1 MPKPC
6 DACQSSSAVVY
17 CKADAAFLCAGC
29 DSKVHGANK
38 LAQRHERVWVC
49 EVCEVAPAVVTC
61 KADAAALCVSCDTD
75 IHSANPLARRH
86 ERTPVTPF
94 YKCPGQSIKV
104 AHINAL
110 VVPQGEHCRD
120 GDVDLDADDHS
131 VVEEAA
137 SWLLPHPKPL
147 SESHILGGDGDKNQS
162 EMGSL
167 VNEDGDDDDLE
178 PSSFLVP
185 DGGFSPNSPLNHK
198 NEVGMNMKHSKSS
211 KVEINAGDLFSDV
224 DPYLDLD
231 YATVVGANPNM
242 GADSL
247 VPVHNDHP
255 THSSPSMSTGSGSF
269 ETEAVCKPGY
279 GYESSLTHSMSS
291 SSLDVGIVPDT
302 NALSDISTSY
312 DGTQSNG
319 SFEFPTRMLHMAQ
332 AEPPMAR
339 EARVMRYKEKRKNR
353 KFEKTIRYASRKAY
367 AESRP
372 RIKGRFAKRNPTDL
386 SLQDMYPNVQD
397 SGFGVVPAF

>member
-17 CKADAAFLCAGC
+17 CRADAAFLCAGC
-29 DSKVHGANK
+29 DTKVHGANK

-61 KADAAALCVSCDTD
+61 KADAAALCVACDTD

-94 YKCPGQSIKV
+94 YECPGQSIKV
-104 AHINAL
+104 AHISAL
-110 VVPQGEHCRD
+110 VVPQGGQGRD
-120 GDVDLDADDHS
+120 DDGDLDADEHS
-131 VVEEAA
+131 VAEEAA
-137 SWLLPHPKPL
+137 SWLLPNPKPL
-147 SESHILGGDGDKNQS
+147 MENNILGDDKGSMGQG

-167 VNEDGDDDDLE
+167 VNDDGDDDDLE

-185 DGGFSPNSPLNHK
+185 NGGFSPNSTLTHK
-198 NEVGMNMKHSKSS
+198 SDGMSMKHHKS
-211 KVEINAGDLFSDV
+211 KVEANSGDLFSDV

-231 YATVVGANPNM
+231 YATVVGANPNL

-247 VPVHNDHP
+247 VPVHSDHP

-269 ETEAVCKPGY
+269 EGEVVCKAGF

-302 NALSDISTSY
+302 NALSDISTPY
-312 DGTQSNG
+312 DGSQG
-319 SFEFPTRMLHMAQ
+319 HGFEFPPRLLHMAQ
-332 AEPPMAR
+332 VEPPMAR

-372 RIKGRFAKRNPTDL
+372 RIKGRFAKRNPTDM
-386 SLQDMYPNVQD
+386 SLQDMYPNVPD